1 MKLSL
6 SPQLGLCG
14 WLSNAF
20 SPSTPTLDFNVTS
33 TQSLLKQDA
42 LELVEKVIAVVRR
55 RRSPKAV
62 ETFEQAQFLLD
73 YIEHLRSLHID

>member
-1 MKLSL
+1 MKLNL
-6 SPQLGLCG
+6 SSQLGLCG
-14 WLSNAF
+14 WLGNAF
-20 SPSTPTLDFNVTS
+20 SPSTPTLDSNVTV
-33 TQSLLKQDA
+33 LKQDA

-73 YIEHLRSLHID
+73 FIEHLRSLHID